1 MNVSKQDLEAMGRVC
16 LNFNLRKTTRLIT
29 SYYDLHLKPSGI
41 RITQFTILLSI
52 AHQVKCSITD
62 LNGITDIDRTTLQRS
77 LEILRRDGLVQIEKA
92 ESGNVRSVS
101 LTKKGEKKLEDGID
115 LWKKAQTHMEKEL
128 GKEKLT
134 TGLRLLH
141 EIRKAVPAE

>member
-1 MNVSKQDLEAMGRVC
+1 MNFSKHDLEAMGRVC

-29 SYYDLHLKPSGI
+29 SYYDLLLKPSGI

-52 AHQVKCSITD
+52 AHQVECSITD
-62 LNGITDIDRTTLQRS
+62 LNRITDIDRTTLQRS

-92 ESGNVRSVS
+92 ESGNVRAVS
-101 LTKKGEKKLEDGID
+101 LTKKGEKKLEETID

-128 GKEKLT
+128 GKEKLNT
-134 TGLRLLH
+134 SLRLLH
-141 EIRKAVPAE
+141 EIRKSVPE